1 MKKAITM
8 YKFLDGK
15 DYNITFQI
23 LDRVFANI
31 YIVNVED
38 NKCFIKDLA
47 KSCEKLSIFKDLTK
61 KQIYSVVDSC
71 VDYYVDCSLLYPY
84 FDSEFKN
91 GKVSWFG
98 RKFEIDET
106 FEDYPKRWF
115 DNQGLKALNMLNED
129 QKELLLSIYR
139 GKDIFSEVKDKCNL
153 IGFSG
158 EKYNVLYPYSLFNL
172 TLIKSITSLLPW
184 LGIPVNTLTIPKSNL
199 NNLSRLGWL
208 RYKPSGNPFA
218 IKSVIASM

>member
-8 YKFLDGK
+8 HKFLEGK
-15 DYNITFQI
+15 DYNITFQM
-23 LDRVFANI
+23 LDRVFANV

-38 NKCFIKDLA
+38 NKNFVKDLA

-115 DNQGLKALNMLNED
+115 DSQGLKALNMLNED
-129 QKELLLSIYR
+129 QKELLLAIYR
-139 GKDIFSEVKDKCNL
+139 GKDIFGDVKNKCNL
-153 IGFSG
+153 IALNVTGAELEG
-158 EKYNVLYPYSLFNL
+158 LGLIDIKLDDTAKY
-172 TLIKSITSLLPW
+172 
-184 LGIPVNTLTIPKSNL
+184 G
-199 NNLSRLGWL
+199 L
-208 RYKPSGNPFA
+208 RYEKTLFGLNALSIHNER
-218 IKSVIASM
+218 IKNRNQQNSPAQELQK

>member
-129 QKELLLSIYR
+129 QKELLLSIYHS
-139 GKDIFSEVKDKCNL
+139 KDVFGDVKNKCNL
-153 IGFSG
+153 IALNVTGAELEG
-158 EKYNVLYPYSLFNL
+158 LGLIDIKLDDTAKY
-172 TLIKSITSLLPW
+172 
-184 LGIPVNTLTIPKSNL
+184 G
-199 NNLSRLGWL
+199 L
-208 RYKPSGNPFA
+208 RYEKTLFGLNALSIHNER
-218 IKSVIASM
+218 IKNKKQQNLPAQEMEK

>member
-8 YKFLDGK
+8 HKFLEGK
-15 DYNITFQI
+15 DYNITFQM
-23 LDRVFANI
+23 LDRVFANV

-38 NKCFIKDLA
+38 NKNFVKDLA

-84 FDSEFKN
+84 FESEIKN

-139 GKDIFSEVKDKCNL
+139 GKDIFSEVKDKCNIIALNVTGAELEGLGL
-153 IGFSG
+153 IDIKLDDTA
-158 EKYNVLYPYSLFNL
+158 KY
-172 TLIKSITSLLPW
+172 
-184 LGIPVNTLTIPKSNL
+184 G
-199 NNLSRLGWL
+199 L
-208 RYKPSGNPFA
+208 RYEKTLFGLNALSIHNER
-218 IKSVIASM
+218 IKNKKQQNTPAQELQK

>member
-8 YKFLDGK
+8 HKFLDGK
-15 DYNITFQI
+15 DYDITFQM
-23 LDRVFANI
+23 LDRVFANV

-84 FDSEFKN
+84 FESEFKN

-115 DNQGLKALNMLNED
+115 DSQGLKALNMLNED

-153 IGFSG
+153 IALNVAGAELEG
-158 EKYNVLYPYSLFNL
+158 LGLIDIKLDDTAKY
-172 TLIKSITSLLPW
+172 
-184 LGIPVNTLTIPKSNL
+184 G
-199 NNLSRLGWL
+199 L
-208 RYKPSGNPFA
+208 RYEKTLFGLNALSIHNER
-218 IKSVIASM
+218 IKNKNQQNSPAQELQK